1 MNESVEVDPFAMLV
15 VDVLQGMASC
25 YHQRNV
31 LSSLAEKKKSFSSGP
46 RHRGHG
52 FVVGRMAFDQ
62 ISMPDLSSSLI
73 MVQKA
78 IDDSSHPHPIQIVLH
93 RPDFMEAIRK
103 NSFLVENV
111 LLSIA
116 FEHPACNVLLAWLD
130 GMEDDYVALS
140 KHVGED
146 LRDHMV
152 VFLLSQL
159 DDSEI
164 LH

>member
-1 MNESVEVDPFAMLV
+1 
-15 VDVLQGMASC
+15 
-25 YHQRNV
+25 
-31 LSSLAEKKKSFSSGP
+31 
-46 RHRGHG
+46 
-52 FVVGRMAFDQ
+52 
-62 ISMPDLSSSLI
+62 
-73 MVQKA
+73 
-78 IDDSSHPHPIQIVLH
+78 
-93 RPDFMEAIRK
+93 METIRK

-116 FEHPACNVLLAWLD
+116 FERPACNVLLAWLD

-159 DDSEI
+159 DDSKI